1 MFDVKLCLPFN
12 FMMKWYC
19 YNLLLPSSSM
29 NVACMLHFYANR
41 NFVIYPSPHDSPIL
55 LNCFVFHF
63 LKITIAKK
71 VRMVEAVVSLKFII
85 KSGAFTIDLW

>member
-41 NFVIYPSPHDSPIL
+41 NFVIYPSPHDPFELFRIS
-55 LNCFVFHF
+55 FF
-63 LKITIAKK
+63 
-71 VRMVEAVVSLKFII
+71 EDYYSEQ
-85 KSGAFTIDLW
+85 SSYG